1 MNPFKTIAFIIT
13 QCRLRNI
20 GLNQEIRMIMPFYLP
35 DCEPINPDGMTMLE
49 QGYDAL
55 VRLSLPINIH

>member
-1 MNPFKTIAFIIT
+1 
-13 QCRLRNI
+13 
-20 GLNQEIRMIMPFYLP
+20 MIMPFYSP

-49 QGYDAL
+49 QGYDAI